1 MVKND
6 VFARE
11 RFVGRTFV
19 DGKMFEQKEPA
30 RRPAAGPGQGA
41 SVTSSPAVMTVA
53 GNFNVT
59 IDVPGQA
66 LTGTLALIQ
75 QGPILT
81 GTLTTQLGVVQIRD
95 GKVTVDGFTFSG
107 SVDFGGSQIEITVKG
122 VVTGNQISGTIDSP
136 QGAVPF
142 SGTRNP

>member
-1 MVKND
+1 
-6 VFARE
+6 
-11 RFVGRTFV
+11 
-19 DGKMFEQKEPA
+19 
-30 RRPAAGPGQGA
+30 
-41 SVTSSPAVMTVA
+41 MTVA

-59 IDVPGQA
+59 IDVPGQT

-81 GTLTTQLGVVQIRD
+81 GTLTTQLGVVQIKD
-95 GKVTVDGFTFSG
+95 GKVTTDGFTFSG

-122 VVTGNQISGTIDSP
+122 AVNGNQISGTIDSP